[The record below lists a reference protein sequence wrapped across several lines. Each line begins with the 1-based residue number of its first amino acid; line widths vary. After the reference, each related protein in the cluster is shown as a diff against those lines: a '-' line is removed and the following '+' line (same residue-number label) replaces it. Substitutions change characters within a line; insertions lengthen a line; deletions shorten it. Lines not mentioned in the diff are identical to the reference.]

1 MTASKGT
8 GIAAALAL
16 IALGA
21 IAFALFG
28 TRYAANESGLEGY
41 LIALQQKQLEYFT
54 KRRVY
59 AVQLEDLNAV
69 GLARLPNGFT
79 VTRLESA
86 PTSYCWAGRVLGDP
100 IGFVVSS
107 KGVKRSSGAASSCEQ

>member
-1 MTASKGT
+1 MTASRGS

-21 IAFALFG
+21 SAFALFG
-28 TRYAANESGLEGY
+28 TRYAASESGLESY

-59 AVQLEDLNAV
+59 AVQLEDLNAI
-69 GLARLPNGFT
+69 GLARAPDSFT
-79 VTRLESA
+79 ITRLESSSA
-86 PTSYCWAGRVLGDP
+86 AFCWSGKRMGDP
-100 IGFVVSS
+100 VQFTVSS
-107 KGVKRSSGAASSCEQ
+107 EGVKRSSGDASSCE